1 MHVGGGTSS
10 QLVIPCLAKF
20 AFAFQ
25 QRNPPHTHTCN
36 IPLCKKTH
44 FGSDALMKA
53 VRPDWFAREAAA
65 RMVNPTNIVIK
76 DESSQVGKKKK
87 L

>member
-1 MHVGGGTSS
+1 MSGKICICISTAE
-10 QLVIPCLAKF
+10 P
-20 AFAFQ
+20 
-25 QRNPPHTHTCN
+25 PPHTHTCN